1 MRILVLIAAL
11 ATALAA
17 PALPVSSDAIGPA
30 IRDIPIFDAHLH
42 YKEPAWGPYPVKTV
56 IELMDRSGVAMAL
69 VSSTPDEGTIML
81 WEYAPRR
88 IVPELRPYHGDA
100 GSSNWTKSAGMLSYI
115 RERLAKYPHAGIGE
129 FHVHNLDPSDRPLL
143 AEIAKIAKARN
154 IIIHVHS
161 GAAPVRLFYELEPG
175 LKIIWAHAGMTE
187 PPEVIGSM
195 LDKYPT
201 LFADTSYRE
210 YDILSGNSIDPAWL
224 AVIKRH
230 ADRLMIGTDTWVN
243 SQWDDYEGLIA
254 LNRAWLSKLPRSI
267 AERIAYKNASK
278 LFKRK
283 ISRDLLGK
291 R

>member
-1 MRILVLIAAL
+1 MRILVQIATL
-11 ATALAA
+11 ASFFLAST
-17 PALPVSSDAIGPA
+17 LPVSADEIGPA
-30 IRDIPIFDAHLH
+30 IRDIPIFDVHMH

-56 IELMDRSGVAMAL
+56 IELMDKSGVAMAA
-69 VSSTPDEGTIML
+69 VSSTPDEGTIKI
-81 WEYAPRR
+81 WEYAPHRM
-88 IVPELRPYHGDA
+88 VPVLRPYHGNA
-100 GSSNWTKSAGMLSYI
+100 GSSNWTKSAGMLSYL
-115 RERLAKYPHAGIGE
+115 RGRLSKYAHAGIGE
-129 FHVHNLDPSDRPLL
+129 FHVNRLDPSDRPLL

-161 GAAPVRLFYELEPG
+161 SAAPVRLFYELEPG

-230 ADRLMIGTDTWVN
+230 AYRLLIGTDTWVN

-254 LNRAWLSKLPRSI
+254 SNRAWLSKLPRSI